1 VSRADA
7 ESQTREHTRLLW
19 RVDAPSLR
27 LLGTLSLFALAY
39 YAAYDYSMN
48 LSPDT
53 GAPFWLP
60 DPLLLC
66 TLLFS
71 RPRNWPLYLGV
82 TLPLRLLTAVSPDN
96 PTWVLSVAF
105 VNDALK
111 ALLAACLLRQL
122 LPTRGIRFDRLHD
135 FWVFL
140 AAVVVTPSALS
151 AVAGAAMWRLAGRP
165 FWPTWRSWFLG
176 DALAYFVLTPLILCL
191 AFEWR
196 TMLKA
201 RPARYLEGLAVFA
214 GLFIAMRFASQIASA
229 EPGGMDIF
237 NYVPVALLLLA
248 AVRFGPAGASA
259 ALALMSLLWLSAQAR
274 SGPEYPIHSIQLFL
288 IVIGVPILSLSV
300 LMAQHRATEHS
311 LRESETR
318 FRNMADTAPV
328 MIWTSGPDKLAT
340 FFNRG
345 WLHFTGRRMDQE
357 TGHGW
362 IACVHPD
369 QRRLCEAGYC
379 SAFDARKLWTMECLL
394 RRVDG
399 EYRYILCN
407 GAPRFTVDGV
417 FDGYIVSGSDIT
429 DLKTAQEASLAR
441 QKLESLGV
449 LARGIAHDFNNLLGG
464 IHANAELAEAS
475 QNDRA
480 FPGGEIQTIKAI
492 SMRASGIVRQLMIYA
507 GSEGSAAELVD
518 LSRSVRE
525 MLDLMRLSVSK
536 SVVLKTDLAE
546 GLPALFGNVPQI
558 QQVVM
563 NLVLNASEALDG
575 GVGAITVKTA
585 LAGTV
590 GTNGART
597 GQHIRLEVSDNG
609 PGISK
614 EAQSKIFD
622 PFFTTKTAGRGLGL
636 AVVQG
641 VVRAHKGTIELSSSP
656 GHGTTFRV
664 HWPVAD
670 EDGASAAASP
680 SRREEGRSVRPRCT
694 VLVAEDEEVL
704 RLCVAKMLRR
714 EGFAVVEADNG
725 DAAVALLH
733 HHPDEIDLILLDMTM
748 PGATSPTVMAE
759 ANRLRPNAR
768 LLLTSA
774 YSRETFAPAAGC
786 KHVRAFIRKPFQLRD
801 LVALIRQTL
810 AA

>member
-1 VSRADA
+1 MSITDA
-7 ESQTREHTRLLW
+7 ESQTRAQTRLLW
-19 RVDAPSLR
+19 RIDSQSLR
-27 LLGTLSLFALAY
+27 LLGRLSLFALAY
-39 YAAYDYSMN
+39 YVAYGYSMK
-48 LSPDT
+48 LSPSI

-71 RPRNWPLYLGV
+71 PPRHWHLYLGV
-82 TLPLRLLTAVSPDN
+82 TLPLRLLTTATPDN
-96 PTWVLSVAF
+96 PTWLLSMAF
-105 VNDALK
+105 ANDALK
-111 ALLAACLLRQL
+111 ALLAAYLLRRF
-122 LPTRGIRFDRLHD
+122 LPARGIHFDRLHD

-151 AVAGAAMWRLAGRP
+151 AVAGAAMWMLVGRP

-191 AFEWR
+191 AFDWR

-201 RPARYLEGLAVFA
+201 KPVRYVEGLAVFA
-214 GLFIAMRFASQIASA
+214 GLYFAMRFASQFASA
-229 EPGGMDIF
+229 DPGGVAIF

-259 ALALMSLLWLSAQAR
+259 ALALMSLLWLSAQAS
-274 SGPEYPIHSIQLFL
+274 SGPEYPIHSIQFFL

-300 LMAQHRATEHS
+300 LMAQHRATEQS

-318 FRNMADTAPV
+318 FRSMADTAPV

-362 IACVHPD
+362 TACVHPE
-369 QRRLCEAGYC
+369 QRLLCEAGYRA
-379 SAFDARKLWTMECLL
+379 AFDARETWTTECLL
-394 RRVDG
+394 RRADG

-407 GAPRFTVDGV
+407 GAPRFTVDGT

-429 DLKTAQEASLAR
+429 EMKIAQEASLAR

-464 IHANAELAEAS
+464 IHANAELAEVS
-475 QNDRA
+475 QGDRT

-507 GSEGSAAELVD
+507 GSEGSAAEDVD
-518 LSRSVRE
+518 LSRLVRE

-536 SVVLKTDLAE
+536 AVVLKTDLAE

-575 GVGAITVKTA
+575 GVGAITVRTA
-585 LAGTV
+585 LAGPTALN
-590 GTNGART
+590 GTRN
-597 GQHIRLEVSDNG
+597 GQHLQLEISDNG

-614 EAQSKIFD
+614 EAQAKIFD
-622 PFFTTKTAGRGLGL
+622 PFFTTKQAGRGLGL

-641 VVRAHKGTIELSSSP
+641 VVRAHKGAIELISSP
-656 GHGTTFRV
+656 GQGTTFRV
-664 HWPVAD
+664 HWPVA
-670 EDGASAAASP
+670 EEKVALAVAAGSG
-680 SRREEGRSVRPRCT
+680 RGEGRTVRPSST
-694 VLVAEDEEVL
+694 VMVAEDEEVL

-714 EGFAVVEADNG
+714 EGFAVIEADNG
-725 DAAVALLH
+725 DAAVSLLQ
-733 HHPDEIDLILLDMTM
+733 HHPEEIDLILLDMTM
-748 PGATSPTVMAE
+748 PGATSRTVMAE
-759 ANRLRPNAR
+759 ADRARPNAR

-774 YSRETFAPAAGC
+774 YSREAFAPAAAC
-786 KHVRAFIRKPFQLRD
+786 RQVRAFIRKPFQLRE
-801 LVALIRQTL
+801 LVALIRETL

>member
-1 VSRADA
+1 MSRVDV
-7 ESQTREHTRLLW
+7 ESQSHEHARLRW
-19 RVDAPSLR
+19 RVDSPYLR
-27 LLGTLSLFALAY
+27 LVGRLSLFALAY
-39 YAAYDYSMN
+39 YIAYDYSMN

-66 TLLFS
+66 TLLFAQ
-71 RPRNWPLYLGV
+71 PRNWHFYLGV
-82 TLPLRLLTAVSPDN
+82 TLPLRLLTTTSPEN
-96 PTWVLSVAF
+96 PTWALSIAF
-105 VNDALK
+105 ANDALK
-111 ALLAACLLRQL
+111 ALLAAYLLRRF
-122 LPTRGIRFDRLHD
+122 LPARGIRFDRLHD
-135 FWVFL
+135 FWLFL

-151 AVAGAAMWRLAGRP
+151 AAAGAAMWTLAGRP
-165 FWPTWRSWFLG
+165 FWPTWRGWFLG

-201 RPARYLEGLAVFA
+201 RPVRYLEGIAVFA
-214 GLFIAMRFASQIASA
+214 GLFIAMRFASQFASA
-229 EPGGMDIF
+229 QPGGMDIS

-248 AVRFGPAGASA
+248 AVRFGPAGASG
-259 ALALMSLLWLSAQAR
+259 ALALMSLLWINSQAS

-311 LRESETR
+311 LRESESR

-328 MIWTSGPDKLAT
+328 MIWTSGRDGLAT

-362 IACVHPD
+362 TACVHPD
-369 QRRLCEAGYC
+369 QRLLSEASY
-379 SAFDARKLWTMECLL
+379 SVAFNARKPWTMECRL
-394 RRVDG
+394 RRADG

-464 IHANAELAEAS
+464 IHANAELAEVS
-475 QNDRA
+475 QGERA
-480 FPGGEIQTIKAI
+480 FPGYEIQTIKAI

-507 GSEGSAAELVD
+507 GSESSAAELLD
-518 LSRSVRE
+518 LSRLVRE

-546 GLPALFGNVPQI
+546 DLPTLLGNAPQI

-563 NLVLNASEALDG
+563 NLVLNASEALNG
-575 GVGAITVKTA
+575 GIGAITVRTT
-585 LAGTV
+585 LAGPA
-590 GTNGART
+590 GPNGSRI
-597 GQHIRLEVSDNG
+597 GQQLQLEVSDNG
-609 PGISK
+609 PGISM
-614 EAQSKIFD
+614 EAQANIFD
-622 PFFTTKTAGRGLGL
+622 PFFTTKTVGRGLGL

-641 VVRAHKGTIELSSSP
+641 VVRAHKGTIELTSAP
-656 GHGTTFRV
+656 GEGTTFRV
-664 HWPVAD
+664 HWPVAIK
-670 EDGASAAASP
+670 EVALAAAASSLGE
-680 SRREEGRSVRPRCT
+680 SRTVRPSCT

-704 RLCVAKMLRR
+704 RRCVAKMLRR
-714 EGFAVVEADNG
+714 EGFAVIEADNG
-725 DAAVALLH
+725 DAAVDALR

-748 PGATSPTVMAE
+748 PGATNRTVMAE
-759 ANRLRPNAR
+759 ADRMRPNAR

-774 YSRETFAPAAGC
+774 YSREAFAPAAVC
-786 KHVRAFIRKPFQLRD
+786 RQVRAFIRKPFQLRE
-801 LVALIRQTL
+801 LVALIRETL